1 MPPLVIHGIHDL
13 TSERFKTA
21 AVSSDTLPE
30 KCDQSGCERSYP
42 SFRMT
47 PCETRTALFDLM
59 LASRSPVWSLFWLNL
74 VCCYLSAC

>member
-21 AVSSDTLPE
+21 AVSSDTLAE

-47 PCETRTALFDLM
+47 PCRN
-59 LASRSPVWSLFWLNL
+59 SHSSFWP
-74 VCCYLSAC
+74 YARFS